1 MTEINE
7 YGAEISEGEKRLI
20 ERSVEVALQHEHA
33 SGDVSVLVTTEEEI
47 QRLNESFRKIDRVTD
62 VLTFPFDEGD
72 ELIST
77 EHCFLGDIAICKRRA
92 EEQAEEFGHSLER
105 ELGFLTIHGVLH
117 LLGYDHMQPED
128 EQIMRR
134 HQTDILKEMGLT
146 R

>member
-7 YGAEISEGEKRLI
+7 YGAEITAKEKQLI
-20 ERSVEVALQHEHA
+20 EVAVDTALRHEDA
-33 SGDVSVLVTTEEEI
+33 AGDVSVLITTEDEI
-47 QRLNESFRKIDRVTD
+47 QRLNASFRKIDRVTD

-77 EHCFLGDIAICKRRA
+77 EESFLGDIAICKKRA
-92 EEQAEEFGHSLER
+92 EEQAAEFCHSLER

-117 LLGYDHMQPED
+117 LLGYDHMQAE
-128 EQIMRR
+128 EEEIMRQ
-134 HQTDILKEMGLT
+134 HQTDILNEMGLT